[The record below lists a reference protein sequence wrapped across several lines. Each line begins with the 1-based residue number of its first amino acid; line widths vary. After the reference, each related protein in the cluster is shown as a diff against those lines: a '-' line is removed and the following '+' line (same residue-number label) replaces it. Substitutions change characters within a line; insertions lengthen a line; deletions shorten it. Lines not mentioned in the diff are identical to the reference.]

1 MTVLARASRSNSL
14 CALCL
19 DLNVDCHR
27 LTNARNRFSRWSKHQ
42 VELAPVDWIRGHRPS
57 SLCCFVNRGQQF
69 YVQRDRSGHAV
80 HRKVAEDVATL
91 RTSLLDA
98 AALKRDTGELLRV
111 KELRAAEMIVAF
123 FYPCID
129 AAYVD
134 LRRDR
139 GVLQMFPIDFD
150 LSAEVRKL
158 AASRT
163 QELVHAETDRRS
175 GWIELVRVLGRC
187 DGR

>member
-1 MTVLARASRSNSL
+1 MTVLARASRTISL
-14 CALCL
+14 RFGRFDL
-19 DLNVDCHR
+19 DIDCHR
-27 LTNARNRFSRWSKHQ
+27 LTDSRHAFSRLREHQ
-42 VELAPVDWIRGHRPS
+42 IKVAALERICRHTPARLLALTR
-57 SLCCFVNRGQQF
+57 RGQQF
-69 YVQRDRSGHAV
+69 YMQRDRSGHAV